1 MDAGKRI
8 RGLAAAALLGLAL
21 PLAAERPIAGA
32 IGGLSLGEP
41 EFFEGLTVIPLLH
54 LAAFPRAPEEAG
66 SGEEPLDRT
75 SPQRQYGE

>member
-1 MDAGKRI
+1 
-8 RGLAAAALLGLAL
+8 
-21 PLAAERPIAGA
+21 
-32 IGGLSLGEP
+32 LSLGEP
-41 EFFEGLTVIPLLH
+41 KFFEGLTVIPLLH